1 MKNIYNSLAFILII
15 TTIYSCSNN
24 ELPKDNASS
33 DASESETLEPDPT
46 YGFRAVSLAEHEL
59 DINVFI
65 PEKFYDDED
74 GLPRFVPTNIK
85 HNLGEARWEITLAG
99 DKRWHLVIEEL
110 GNNTSSVEQEMV
122 RLKDVEFFDYNFK
135 VKTDSTLLFSRS
147 LKADKTT
154 LDTNERTQS
163 ANYQFYCNRMINGY
177 NLVFKNYE
185 LKDFRK
191 LTVDKMLTS
200 ALNSY

>member
-1 MKNIYNSLAFILII
+1 MLKNYSFLVLISFVLLI
-15 TTIYSCSNN
+15 SSCS
-24 ELPKDNASS
+24 S
-33 DASESETLEPDPT
+33 DKTDAIEIDENTPSKTLSPDPT
-46 YGFRAVSLAEHEL
+46 HGMRAVDLTEHEL
-59 DINVFI
+59 NINLFM

-74 GLPRFVPTNIK
+74 GLPRFVAPSVK

-110 GNNTSSVEQEMV
+110 GEDTNGVDAEIE
-122 RLKDVEFFDYNFK
+122 RLKDVEFFDYTFESQ
-135 VKTDSTLLFSRS
+135 TDSSVLFNRL

-154 LDTNERTQS
+154 LDTNSLIQS
-163 ANYQFYCNRMINGY
+163 GSYHFYCNRKINGF

-191 LTVDKMLTS
+191 LTVKKMLTS
-200 ALNSY
+200 ALYSY

>member
-1 MKNIYNSLAFILII
+1 MFKNYSFLILISFVLLI
-15 TTIYSCSNN
+15 SSCAGEKTDSIEIDENT
-24 ELPKDNASS
+24 PTK
-33 DASESETLEPDPT
+33 TLAPDPT
-46 YGFRAVSLAEHEL
+46 YGMRVVDLSDHEL
-59 DINVFI
+59 NINLFI

-74 GLPRFVPTNIK
+74 GLPRFVAPSVK

-110 GNNTSSVEQEMV
+110 GEDTNGVEAEIE
-122 RLKDVEFFDYNFK
+122 RLKDVEFFDYNFES
-135 VKTDSTLLFSRS
+135 KTDSSILFNRL

-154 LDTNERTQS
+154 LDTNSLAQS
-163 ANYQFYCNRMINGY
+163 SSYHFYCNRKINGF

-191 LTVDKMLTS
+191 LTVKKMLTS
-200 ALNSY
+200 ALYSY

>member
-1 MKNIYNSLAFILII
+1 MLKFYSFLIVISSALLVSSCAENNQENESDVYPTKTLAP
-15 TTIYSCSNN
+15 N
-24 ELPKDNASS
+24 
-33 DASESETLEPDPT
+33 PT
-46 YGFRAVSLAEHEL
+46 HGMRAIDLSEHEL
-59 DINVFI
+59 DISIFI

-110 GNNTSSVEQEMV
+110 GADTSGINAELE
-122 RLKDVEFFDYNFK
+122 RLKDVTFFDYNFETI
-135 VKTDSTLLFSRS
+135 TDSSLLFSQS

-154 LDTNERTQS
+154 LDTNRLSQG
-163 ANYQFYCNRMINGY
+163 ANYQFYCNRVINGY

-185 LKDFRK
+185 LKDYRK
-191 LTVDKMLTS
+191 LTIDKMLTS
-200 ALNSY
+200 ALFSY

>member
-1 MKNIYNSLAFILII
+1 MLKNYSFFILISFFLMTCSCASDKKTKELDEN
-15 TTIYSCSNN
+15 TT
-24 ELPKDNASS
+24 PK
-33 DASESETLEPDPT
+33 TLAPDPT
-46 YGFRAVSLAEHEL
+46 HGMRVVNLKEQEL
-59 DINVFI
+59 NINLFI

-74 GLPRFVPTNIK
+74 GLPRFVAPSIK

-110 GNNTSSVEQEMV
+110 GQDTNGVDEEIE
-122 RLKDVEFFDYNFK
+122 RLKDIEFFDYAFES
-135 VKTDSTLLFSRS
+135 KTDSSVLFNRL

-154 LDTNERTQS
+154 LDTNNLAQS
-163 ANYQFYCNRMINGY
+163 GSYHFYCNRKINGF

-191 LTVDKMLTS
+191 LTIKKMLTS
-200 ALNSY
+200 ALYSY